1 MKEDLLKKIYEQED
15 SLGKSLPIVSLE
27 DFFEENND
35 IGSIG
40 CNILEHPG
48 IEKFYSI
55 LKEIR
60 NKVNVQDVLVEIM
73 EYDELD
79 NTWPF
84 SERIYILTNEEKSEI
99 SIWTKELQ
107 VDDIGEGYVYGESKA
122 VPKLE
127 EGYLVYSLWWD

>member
-1 MKEDLLKKIYEQED
+1 MKEDVLKKIYEQED
-15 SLGKSLPIVSLE
+15 NLGESLPIVSLE
-27 DFFEENND
+27 DFFEENDD

-48 IEKFYSI
+48 VEKFYSI

-60 NKVNVQDVLVEIM
+60 NKINVQDVLVEIM
-73 EYDELD
+73 EYDGVD

-84 SERIYILTNEEKSEI
+84 SERIYILTKEEKSEI

-107 VDDIGEGYVYGESKA
+107 VDGIGEGYMYGEPKA
-122 VPKLE
+122 APKLE

>member
-15 SLGKSLPIVSLE
+15 NLGESLPIVSLE
-27 DFFEENND
+27 DFFEGNDD

-84 SERIYILTNEEKSEI
+84 SERIYILTKEEKSEI

-107 VDDIGEGYVYGESKA
+107 LDDIGEGYMYGEPKA
-122 VPKLE
+122 APKLE
-127 EGYLVYSLWWD
+127 EGCLVYSLWWD

>member
-1 MKEDLLKKIYEQED
+1 MKENLLKKIYEQED
-15 SLGKSLPIVSLE
+15 NLGESLPIVSLE
-27 DFFEENND
+27 DFFEGNDD

-48 IEKFYSI
+48 IEKFYLI

-84 SERIYILTNEEKSEI
+84 SERIYILTKEEKSEI

-107 VDDIGEGYVYGESKA
+107 LDDIGEGYMYGEPKA
-122 VPKLE
+122 APKLE
-127 EGYLVYSLWWD
+127 EGCLVYSLWWD

>member
-15 SLGKSLPIVSLE
+15 NLGESLPIVSLE
-27 DFFEENND
+27 DFFEGNDD

-60 NKVNVQDVLVEIM
+60 NKVNVQDILVEIM

-84 SERIYILTNEEKSEI
+84 SERIYILTKEEKSEI

-107 VDDIGEGYVYGESKA
+107 LDDIGEGYVYGEPKA
-122 VPKLE
+122 APKLE
-127 EGYLVYSLWWD
+127 EGCLVYSLWWD

>member
-84 SERIYILTNEEKSEI
+84 SERIYILTKEETSEI

-107 VDDIGEGYVYGESKA
+107 VDDIGEGYVYGEPKA

-127 EGYLVYSLWWD
+127 EGYLVHSLWWD